1 MTHPTDDEL
10 LELALLRGEPDAPSN
25 AHVRDCP
32 ACAARFDAVL
42 SEQDL
47 LRAAFA
53 PTAAPARPRRSLLGA
68 VAAALIVG
76 VLTGIA
82 ITRATPTPPRTSPVS
97 LDQAAIALRSIPA
110 QIRTLR
116 DADPARLEDEYPKVL
131 SRAEALYA
139 DFLEAYLDG
148 TSPLSE
154 SQRAD
159 LRQAVETVFARVWTE
174 QDAEKLAESFCGAL
188 RTSLNPEQFEAL
200 RARLR
205 LDMESDWE
213 DEIAIV
219 TEDVS
224 EALDLRHR
232 EVERLRDALRARY
245 PKTELPML
253 SLAQWPPD
261 RLAEDRALADAVRGA
276 LEEGYRPGFDAYL
289 TSLRT
294 GRRRAEQAARAF
306 ASGQGR

>member
-1 MTHPTDDEL
+1 MTHPSDDEL
-10 LELALLRGEPDAPSN
+10 LEMALLRGEPDAPSN

-32 ACAARFDAVL
+32 ACAARYDAVL

-47 LRAAFA
+47 LKAAFA
-53 PTAAPARPRRSLLGA
+53 PTALPARRRRSAWGA
-68 VAAALIVG
+68 VAAALVVG
-76 VLTGIA
+76 ILTGVA
-82 ITRATPTPPRTSPVS
+82 ITRATAPAAGRSPAS
-97 LDQAAIALRSIPA
+97 LDRAATALRTIPA

-131 SRAEALYA
+131 SRAETLYA

-148 TSPLSE
+148 ISPLSPA
-154 SQRAD
+154 QR
-159 LRQAVETVFARVWTE
+159 REVRGAVETIFSRVWIE
-174 QDAEKLAESFCGAL
+174 QDAVKLAESFCGAL
-188 RTSLNPEQFEAL
+188 RPSLTPAQFDAL

-224 EALDLRHR
+224 EALNLRHR
-232 EVERLRDALRARY
+232 EVERVRDALRARY

-261 RLAEDRALADAVRGA
+261 RLAEDGALAEVVLGA
-276 LEEGYRPGFDAYL
+276 LGEGHRGGFAAYME
-289 TSLRT
+289 SLRT